1 MLNKWP
7 TAGVIAAIVVFFWG
21 AVIHMAFNIDSYL
34 KPIPNDGALIAALQ
48 ANIKEPGLYFY
59 PNEKDPA
66 KLETRVKTAPRG
78 MLTYTPAGT
87 PFSFGQTLGIQFG
100 TDLICALLAAFL
112 YSLAAPA
119 LKSLGQRLLFTTL
132 LGVFAVFAVQAP
144 FWNWYGFPAAS
155 LVSGVVEL
163 GVGGLLSGLVFAKL
177 IK

>member
-7 TAGVIAAIVVFFWG
+7 VAGVIAAIAVFMWG
-21 AVIHMAFNIDSYL
+21 GITHMAFNIDTYV
-34 KPIPNDGALIAALQ
+34 KTIPNEEAVFAVLQ
-48 ANIKEPGLYFY
+48 ANIKEPGAYFY
-59 PNEKDPA
+59 PNEMDPT

-100 TDLICALLAAFL
+100 TGLICALLAAFL